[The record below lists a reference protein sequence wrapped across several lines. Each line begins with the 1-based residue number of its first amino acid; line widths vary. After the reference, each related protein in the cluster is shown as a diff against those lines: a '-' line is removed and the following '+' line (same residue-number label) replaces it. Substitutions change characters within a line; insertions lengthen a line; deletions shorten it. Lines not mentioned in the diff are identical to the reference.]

1 MEFEQKAEEKKM
13 SMSKNIARLAVTAGL
28 TAALSFGGVMA
39 PVTMA
44 FAEGTPKVA
53 ESGSV
58 TIKEDIYKDT
68 TFKGIKIFSAKVTQ
82 DQKDDGTW
90 DSTVEKT
97 LSDIDWASGPVKSA
111 VTTAFNND
119 DPKPDGLPTGKDAE
133 SAQAWAQFI
142 KTHGNEVVGNN
153 VKAGSV
159 LDKIAAAVE
168 KANILEGN
176 DGWLN
181 ADNTG
186 SFDNLA
192 TGYWLFVTKSVGK
205 DANAEK
211 GNTDTF
217 SSPIFAVVG
226 GSAENLTPKKQV
238 PTVTKAVKDD
248 KEGSSFGDNV
258 FTNPNMAADS
268 RMDQFIDYQL
278 TGTVAGNIDTY
289 STYRY
294 TFTDNLPKS
303 MTPSLGADGKTPVVK
318 VKIGNTEVKTGYT
331 AKYDS
336 DTLTV
341 DFLNLKNC
349 TAEGGTPISLN
360 GNSKVTVE
368 YQAKLDSS
376 KVCNTDG
383 SLKSEFSSLLGTA
396 QTNTVKLTYSNNPHG
411 EGEGTTVDHP
421 AYDYTYGID
430 VTKVGS
436 DEDEAGKPKKL
447 EGVEFTLQEK
457 DDTNNF
463 IKADGTKTKDSEQAK
478 LKTDAS
484 GKINVVGLDEGT
496 YVLTEVKPAPGYNN
510 SHSAGITFTITRG
523 TLPADDTTVVNPGCT
538 LATGTDENLVKVAQT
553 NTEAADGKVHL
564 TVTDQKGT
572 GLPLTG
578 LNGVTFTWIAGG
590 AVLCIGVAHL
600 IRSRKQAE
608 ESEQE

>member
-1 MEFEQKAEEKKM
+1 MEFRQKAEEKKM

-28 TAALSFGGVMA
+28 TAALSFGGVMT

-44 FAEGTPKVA
+44 FAEGRPTVA
-53 ESGSV
+53 ENGSV
-58 TIKEDIYKDT
+58 TIKEDTYKDT

-82 DQKDDGTW
+82 AKDGEVWSGD
-90 DSTVEKT
+90 KT
-97 LSDIDWASGPVKSA
+97 LSDIEWTNEFVMNA
-111 VTTAFNND
+111 VTAAYGAD
-119 DPKPDGLPTGKDAE
+119 ESKPDGFPTGADAK

-142 KTHGNEVVGNN
+142 NKHGSDVVGNN
-153 VKAGSV
+153 VNAGSV

-168 KANILEGN
+168 KADIPEGA
-176 DGWLN
+176 DGWVTAGGN
-181 ADNTG
+181 G
-186 SFDNLA
+186 SFGTLA
-192 TGYWLFVTKSVGK
+192 TGYWLFVTKTVGEN
-205 DANAEK
+205 ANAEK

-226 GSAENLTPKKQV
+226 GSAETIVPKKQV
-238 PTVTKAVKDD
+238 PTVTKAVMDD
-248 KEGSSFGDNV
+248 KDGSSFGNDI
-258 FTNPNMAADS
+258 FTKPNMAADS

-278 TGTVAGNIDTY
+278 AGTVAGNINTY
-289 STYRY
+289 STYKY
-294 TFTDNLPKS
+294 VFTDKLPES
-303 MTPSLGADGKTPVVK
+303 MTPELKSDGTTPVVT
-318 VKIGNTEVKTGYT
+318 VKIGDTKVASGYT
-331 AKYDS
+331 AKYES

-341 DFLNLKNC
+341 DFTDLKSC
-349 TAEGGTPISLN
+349 KDEGGTAIELN
-360 GNSKVTVE
+360 GNSNVTVE
-368 YQAKLDSS
+368 YKAKLDSTKIFDKTGNIKADFNGLVGKPQKN
-376 KVCNTDG
+376 KVT
-383 SLKSEFSSLLGTA
+383 
-396 QTNTVKLTYSNNPHG
+396 LTYSNNPHG
-411 EGEGTTVDHP
+411 NGIGTTVEHP

-430 VTKVGS
+430 VIKVGS
-436 DEDEAGKPKKL
+436 DDKTKGL

-463 IKADGTKTKDSEQAK
+463 IKADGTKTKDNEQAK

-523 TLPADDTTVVNPGCT
+523 TLPADDATVVNPGCT
-538 LATGTDENLVKVAQT
+538 LATGTDDNLVKVAQT

>member
-1 MEFEQKAEEKKM
+1 MDFKQKAEEKKM

-44 FAEGTPKVA
+44 FAEGRPTVA
-53 ESGSV
+53 ENGSV
-58 TIKEDIYKDT
+58 TIKEDTYKDT

-82 DQKDDGTW
+82 AKEGEAWSGD
-90 DSTVEKT
+90 KT
-97 LSDIDWASGPVKSA
+97 LSDIEWANESVMNA
-111 VTTAFNND
+111 VTAAYGAGES
-119 DPKPDGLPTGKDAE
+119 KPDGFPTGANAK

-142 KTHGNEVVGNN
+142 NKHGSDVVGNN
-153 VKAGSV
+153 VNAGSV

-168 KANILEGN
+168 KAGISEGA
-176 DGWLN
+176 DGWVTAGGN
-181 ADNTG
+181 G
-186 SFDNLA
+186 SFGTLA

-205 DANAEK
+205 KPDAVLE

-217 SSPIFAVVG
+217 TSPIFAVVG
-226 GSAENLTPKKQV
+226 GSAENLTPKKKV
-238 PTVTKAVKDD
+238 PTVTKAVRDD

-303 MTPSLGADGKTPVVK
+303 MTPKFTDEASSTTPAVTVKIDGKK
-318 VKIGNTEVKTGYT
+318 VISGYT
-331 AKYDS
+331 ATFDDS
-336 DTLTV
+336 NVLTV
-341 DFLNLKNC
+341 NFGDLKVCKGENESDIAV
-349 TAEGGTPISLN
+349 T
-360 GNSKVTVE
+360 GNSTVTVE
-368 YQAKLDSS
+368 YQARLDPA
-376 KVCNTDG
+376 KIFENGKDG
-383 SLKSEFSSLLGTA
+383 AINSTFDGLVGKP
-396 QTNTVKLTYSNNPHG
+396 QKNTVTLTYSNNPHADG
-411 EGEGTTVDHP
+411 TGTTVEHP

-436 DEDEAGKPKKL
+436 ETENPPLAG
-447 EGVEFTLQEK
+447 VVFTLQEQG
-457 DDTNNF
+457 DAAGTF
-463 IKADGTKTKDSEQAK
+463 IMANGVKTTDSEQAK
-478 LKTDAS
+478 LTTDAS

-496 YVLTEVKPAPGYNN
+496 YILTEVTPAPGYNN
-510 SHSAGITFTITRG
+510 SAASGVTFTIKRE
-523 TLPADDTTVVNPGCT
+523 LNQ
-538 LATGTDENLVKVAQT
+538 TGGNVQPST
-553 NTEAADGKVHL
+553 NSVIQAADGVVKDNTAAASTGKLSFTIV
-564 TVTDQKGT
+564 DQKGSS
-572 GLPLTG
+572 LPLTG

-590 AVLCIGVAHL
+590 AVLVIGVAHL

>member
-44 FAEGTPKVA
+44 FAASTPTVA
-53 ESGSV
+53 TDGNV
-58 TIKEDIYKDT
+58 TIKEDTYKDT

-82 DQKDDGTW
+82 AKDGEAWSGD
-90 DSTVEKT
+90 KT
-97 LSDIDWASGPVKSA
+97 LSDIEWANESVMNA
-111 VTTAFNND
+111 VTAAYGANES
-119 DPKPDGLPTGKDAE
+119 KPDGFPTGAE
-133 SAQAWAQFI
+133 AKSAQAWAQFI
-142 KTHGNEVVGNN
+142 NKHGADVVGNN
-153 VKAGSV
+153 VNAGSV

-168 KANILEGN
+168 KAGIFEGT
-176 DGWLN
+176 DGWVTAGSN
-181 ADNTG
+181 G

-205 DANAEK
+205 KPDAVAE

-217 SSPIFAVVG
+217 TSPIFAVVG
-226 GSAENLTPKKQV
+226 GSAENLTPKKKV
-238 PTVTKAVKDD
+238 PTVTKAVRDD

-289 STYRY
+289 STYKY

-303 MTPSLGADGKTPVVK
+303 MTPKFTDEASTTPAVTVKIDGKK
-318 VKIGNTEVKTGYT
+318 VISGYT
-331 AKYDS
+331 ATFDDS
-336 DTLTV
+336 NVLTV
-341 DFLNLKNC
+341 DFGDLKVCKGENESDIAV
-349 TAEGGTPISLN
+349 T
-360 GNSKVTVE
+360 GNSTVTVE
-368 YQAKLDSS
+368 YQAKLDPAKIFENGKDGAINS
-376 KVCNTDG
+376 TFG
-383 SLKSEFSSLLGTA
+383 SLVGKP
-396 QTNTVKLTYSNNPHG
+396 QKNTVTLTYSNNPHADG
-411 EGEGTTVDHP
+411 TGTTVEHP

-436 DEDEAGKPKKL
+436 ETENPTLAD
-447 EGVEFTLQEK
+447 VEFTLQEQG
-457 DDTNNF
+457 DTDIY
-463 IKADGTKTKDSEQAK
+463 IKANGTKTVDKKQAT
-478 LKTDAS
+478 LTTDAN

-496 YVLTEVKPAPGYNN
+496 YVLTEVKPAPGYDN
-510 SHSAGITFTITRG
+510 SHSKGITFTITRDS
-523 TLPADDTTVVNPGCT
+523 LPANDTTVVNPGCT
-538 LATGTDENLVKVAQT
+538 LASGTNEDLVKVAQT
-553 NTEAADGKVHL
+553 NTETADGKVHI
-564 TVTDQKGT
+564 TIVDQKGS

>member
-1 MEFEQKAEEKKM
+1 MDFKQKAEEKKM

-28 TAALSFGGVMA
+28 TAALSFGGVMT

-44 FAEGTPKVA
+44 FAEGRPTVA
-53 ESGSV
+53 ENGSV
-58 TIKEDIYKDT
+58 TIKEDTYKDT

-82 DQKDDGTW
+82 AKDGEVWSGD
-90 DSTVEKT
+90 KT
-97 LSDIDWASGPVKSA
+97 LSDIEWTNESVMNA
-111 VTTAFNND
+111 VTAAYGAD
-119 DPKPDGLPTGKDAE
+119 ESKPDGFPTGADAK

-142 KTHGNEVVGNN
+142 NKHGSDVVGNN
-153 VKAGSV
+153 VNAGSV

-168 KANILEGN
+168 KADIPEGA
-176 DGWLN
+176 DGWVTAGGN
-181 ADNTG
+181 G
-186 SFDNLA
+186 SFGTLA
-192 TGYWLFVTKSVGK
+192 TGYWLFVTKTVGEN
-205 DANAEK
+205 ANAEK

-226 GSAENLTPKKQV
+226 GSAETIVPKKQV
-238 PTVTKAVKDD
+238 PTVTKAVMDD
-248 KEGSSFGDNV
+248 KDGSSFGNDI
-258 FTNPNMAADS
+258 FTKPNMAADS

-278 TGTVAGNIDTY
+278 AGTVAGNINTY
-289 STYRY
+289 STYKY
-294 TFTDNLPKS
+294 VFTDKLPES
-303 MTPSLGADGKTPVVK
+303 MTPELKSDGTTPVVT
-318 VKIGNTEVKTGYT
+318 VKIGDTKVASGYT
-331 AKYDS
+331 AKYES

-341 DFLNLKNC
+341 DFTDLKSC
-349 TAEGGTPISLN
+349 KDEGGTAIELN
-360 GNSKVTVE
+360 GNSNVTVE
-368 YQAKLDSS
+368 YKAKLDSTKIFDKTGNIKADFNGLVGKPQKN
-376 KVCNTDG
+376 KVT
-383 SLKSEFSSLLGTA
+383 
-396 QTNTVKLTYSNNPHG
+396 LTYSNNPHG
-411 EGEGTTVDHP
+411 NGIGTTVEHP

-430 VTKVGS
+430 VIKVGS
-436 DEDEAGKPKKL
+436 DDKTKGL

-463 IKADGTKTKDSEQAK
+463 IKADGTKTKDNEQAK

-523 TLPADDTTVVNPGCT
+523 TLPADDATVVNPGCT
-538 LATGTDENLVKVAQT
+538 LATGTDDNLVKVAQT

>member
-1 MEFEQKAEEKKM
+1 MRTKRKTEEKKM

-44 FAEGTPKVA
+44 FAAGTPTVA

-68 TFKGIKIFSAKVTQ
+68 VFKGIKIFSAKVTQ

-90 DSTVEKT
+90 DSTAEKT
-97 LSDIDWASGPVKSA
+97 LSDIDWASGSVKSA

-119 DPKPDGLPTGKDAE
+119 ESKPDGLPTGEDAE

-142 KTHGNEVVGNN
+142 KKHGSDADEDKN

-168 KANILEGN
+168 KAGISEGA
-176 DGWLN
+176 DGWVTAGSN
-181 ADNTG
+181 G
-186 SFDNLA
+186 SFDVLA
-192 TGYWLFVTKSVGK
+192 TGYWLFVTKSVGEN
-205 DANAEK
+205 ANAEK

-248 KEGSSFGDNV
+248 ATDGTFGT
-258 FTNPNMAADS
+258 FLKPNMAADS
-268 RMDQFIDYQL
+268 QMDQYVDYQL
-278 TGTVAGNIDTY
+278 TGTVAGNINSYGTY
-289 STYRY
+289 KY
-294 TFTDNLPKS
+294 TFTDKLPNS
-303 MTPSLGADGKTPVVK
+303 MTPKFKDDGTTPDVK
-318 VKIGNTEVKTGYT
+318 VKIGNAVVASGYN
-331 AKYDS
+331 AKYEDN
-336 DTLTV
+336 TLTV
-341 DFLNLKNC
+341 DFPDLKKC
-349 TAEGGTPISLN
+349 GAEGKTAIALN
-360 GNSKVTVE
+360 GDSKVTVE
-368 YQAKLDSS
+368 YKAKLDST
-376 KVCNTDG
+376 KIFENGTI
-383 SLKSEFSSLLGTA
+383 KTEFNDLVGKA
-396 QTNTVKLTYSNNPHG
+396 QKNTVKLTYSNNPHTTDG
-411 EGEGTTVDHP
+411 TGTTVEHP

-436 DEDEAGKPKKL
+436 DDTAKGL
-447 EGVEFTLQEK
+447 EGVEFRLQETG
-457 DDTNNF
+457 DTDLY
-463 IKADGTKTKDSEQAK
+463 ITASGVKTTDKTKAT
-478 LKTDAS
+478 LKTDSS

-590 AVLCIGVAHL
+590 AALCIGVAHL